1 MSADNIERRV
11 ATGIQASGRTLTGYA
26 AVFGAETRVGDFI
39 EKIKPG
45 AFTRSL
51 ESGRDVLALADHD
64 PSAVLGRTSSGTLAL
79 HEDAHG
85 LAFTLHLPDT
95 TKGRDLAALAARGD
109 LGGCSFGFV
118 ATDEEWHGNTR
129 ELREVELHE
138 VSVVQSWPA
147 YPQTTVS
154 LRNRPPQ
161 MLVYNL
167 AARDWLEVSG

>member
-85 LAFTLHLPDT
+85 LAFTLTLPDT

>member
-1 MSADNIERRV
+1 MGADNIERRV

-85 LAFTLHLPDT
+85 LAFTLTLPDT